1 MRVNVPQDIQNIK
14 KHKEDRMAKKVAVK
28 KTEVKKEVVDTT
40 PKGYYVDFYFKREP
54 IEKDKII
61 GTIFYSDTT
70 EKIDIE
76 WLEPT
81 WSSDIEQL
89 MMGDIMF
96 MDGLKQVFVSRYE
109 DRKNWM
115 LNLHKYDFKTAF
127 YACEARIINE
137 TE

>member
-1 MRVNVPQDIQNIK
+1 
-14 KHKEDRMAKKVAVK
+14 MAKKITK
-28 KTEVKKEVVDTT
+28 NITKKETIVKEEIVDNT
-40 PKGYYVDFYFKREP
+40 PKKYYVDFYFKREP
-54 IEKDKII
+54 AEKDKII

-76 WLEPT
+76 WLEPS
-81 WSSDIEQL
+81 WSSEIEQL

-109 DRKNWM
+109 DRKNWI
-115 LNLHKYDFKTAF
+115 LNLHKYDFKTVL
-127 YACEARIINE
+127 YAGEARIDNE

>member
-1 MRVNVPQDIQNIK
+1 
-14 KHKEDRMAKKVAVK
+14 MAKKVAVK

-61 GTIFYSDTT
+61 VTIFYSDTT

>member
-1 MRVNVPQDIQNIK
+1 MQNIK
-14 KHKEDRMAKKVAVK
+14 KFKEERMAKKIT
-28 KTEVKKEVVDTT
+28 KTSVKKETAVKEKIVDNT
-40 PKGYYVDFYFKREP
+40 PKRYYVDFYFKREP
-54 IEKDKII
+54 MEKDKII

-76 WLEPT
+76 WLEPN

-115 LNLHKYDFKTAF
+115 LNLHKYDFKTVF
-127 YACEARIINE
+127 YAGEARIVNE
-137 TE
+137 T

>member
-1 MRVNVPQDIQNIK
+1 MQNLNINID
-14 KHKEDRMAKKVAVK
+14 KERIMAKKTTK
-28 KTEVKKEVVDTT
+28 NITKKETVVKEKIVDNT
-40 PKGYYVDFYFKREP
+40 PKKYYVDFYFKREP

-61 GTIFYSDTT
+61 GTILYSDTT

-76 WLEPT
+76 WLEPS
-81 WSSDIEQL
+81 WSSEIEQL

-109 DRKNWM
+109 DRKNWV
-115 LNLHKYDFKTAF
+115 LNLHKYDFKTAL
-127 YACEARIINE
+127 YAGEARIVNE